1 MTKVINFFG
10 SAGAGKS
17 TQALGLAYNLK
28 MKGLKV
34 EYISE
39 YAKELVFSNCSHILL
54 SEQLHV
60 YSEQIFKMRIRSNL
74 NLDYLV
80 TDSPTLLSLYYGEKY
95 GANSKELSALI
106 LSEYNSYENIN
117 YFLNR
122 NAPFDPVGRIQNEK
136 ESDNDSIELEHFLNL
151 HKISFESYQS
161 NDSLSGYL
169 TYKIL
174 TEHSK

>member
-1 MTKVINFFG
+1 MKVINFFG

-28 MKGLKV
+28 IKGLKV

-60 YSEQIFKMRIRSNL
+60 YSEQMFKMRIRSNL

-80 TDSPTLLSLYYGEKY
+80 TDSPTLLSLFYGEKY
-95 GANSKELSALI
+95 KANSKELSALI
-106 LSEYNSYENIN
+106 LAEYNSYENIN

-122 NAPFDPVGRIQNEK
+122 NAPFDPVGRIQNEI
-136 ESDNDSIELEHFLNL
+136 ESDNDSIELKEFLKAN
-151 HKISFESYQS
+151 KIYFEEYQS

-174 TEHSK
+174 SEHNK